1 MSNNNTN
8 NIWLGQAINLATAEC
23 LHKGLEDDFKA
34 FLVAVLKHYQRIEM
48 VQGTSLRD
56 IAELLGKSDIVKE
69 MDKLADKL
77 K

>member
-1 MSNNNTN
+1 MSDSK

-23 LHKGLEDDFKA
+23 LHKGQEDDFKA

-48 VQGTSLRD
+48 VQGTSIRQ
-56 IAELLGKSDIVKE
+56 IAELIDRKDIVKD